1 MKKILAESVVVS
13 IISKD
18 EIDKTIIECE
28 SRDTSFANCER
39 LAWLYI
45 VRDHLTE
52 QRASQPAPLET
63 SKKSEFL
70 KAADGKNS
78 VKVFDVMDELMMAV
92 QALHPRMYVQVLE
105 RLKKI

>member
-70 KAADGKNS
+70 KAANGLTIINVIYSNYSKIQFL
-78 VKVFDVMDELMMAV
+78 FD
-92 QALHPRMYVQVLE
+92 
-105 RLKKI
+105 I